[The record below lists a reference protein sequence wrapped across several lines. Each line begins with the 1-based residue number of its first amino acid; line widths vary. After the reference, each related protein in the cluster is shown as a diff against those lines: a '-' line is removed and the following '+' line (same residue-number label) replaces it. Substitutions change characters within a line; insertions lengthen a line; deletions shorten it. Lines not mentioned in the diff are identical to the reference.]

1 MSLNGYEKRFPLS
14 LSQWNI
20 LNLERVLGGTS
31 VNNISTTVRITGRL
45 DFPVLQQSIS
55 LVIEHDPTL
64 RTRLTEADGTVSQY
78 HASFEKETFPVYDF
92 SNTSKEGIENWEN
105 AVTRELIPLFD
116 GPLYRFILFRDSEN
130 GGGVLVK
137 LHHIIADGWSQ
148 IMLCNK
154 IGQTYL
160 DLLTGNIPDLPDAPD
175 YELHVIEEQEYLA
188 SKAFKKDEK

>member
-64 RTRLTEADGTVSQY
+64 RTRLTEADGTV
-78 HASFEKETFPVYDF
+78 F
-92 SNTSKEGIENWEN
+92 SEG
-105 AVTRELIPLFD
+105 FCQ
-116 GPLYRFILFRDSEN
+116 
-130 GGGVLVK
+130 VL
-137 LHHIIADGWSQ
+137 
-148 IMLCNK
+148 
-154 IGQTYL
+154 
-160 DLLTGNIPDLPDAPD
+160 
-175 YELHVIEEQEYLA
+175 
-188 SKAFKKDEK
+188 